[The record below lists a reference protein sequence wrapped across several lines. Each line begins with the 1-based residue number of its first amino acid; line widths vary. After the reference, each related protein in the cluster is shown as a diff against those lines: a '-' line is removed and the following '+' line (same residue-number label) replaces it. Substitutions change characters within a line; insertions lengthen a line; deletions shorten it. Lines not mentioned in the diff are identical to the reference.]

1 MMTGISPLMSR
12 LSCSTAWMRWLLLLA
27 LAGLMVGPIGCKS
40 KKKLA
45 EEKAKA
51 EAEARAAQIDRLKAK
66 VKSLMADPVRDMAEL
81 QQREERLAQIRNLN
95 LGDPALDSLIAQA
108 EDFLAAERERLIR
121 ESQPEPE
128 PVDQQAELKNSLDRS
143 FRNIAN
149 ASSTEAADREIDR
162 LLGKFASEETPVLIV
177 ISQQGGVKDYDRP
190 TTIVRYLNY
199 LKDQRKSPDQVSDV
213 VLDANGRITELE
225 LVKSL

>member
-1 MMTGISPLMSR
+1 
-12 LSCSTAWMRWLLLLA
+12 
-27 LAGLMVGPIGCKS
+27 MVGPIGCKS

-51 EAEARAAQIDRLKAK
+51 EAEARAAQIDRLKAE

-225 LVKSL
+225 LVKSF

>member
-1 MMTGISPLMSR
+1 M
-12 LSCSTAWMRWLLLLA
+12 
-27 LAGLMVGPIGCKS
+27 GPIGCKS

-51 EAEARAAQIDRLKAK
+51 EAEARAAQIDRLKAE
-66 VKSLMADPVRDMAEL
+66 VKSLMADPVRNMADL
-81 QQREERLAQIRNLN
+81 QQREERLAQISDMNLN
-95 LGDPALDSLIAQA
+95 DPALDSLIAQA
-108 EDFLAAERERLIR
+108 EDFLADERERLIR
-121 ESQPEPE
+121 QSQPEPE
-128 PVDQQAELKNSLDRS
+128 PEPVDLQAELKNSINRA

-177 ISQQGGVKDYDRP
+177 ISQQGGRKDYDRP

-199 LKDQRKSPDQVSDV
+199 LKDQGKNPDQVSDV

-225 LVKSL
+225 LVKDF